1 MVKVERSFPAPAS
14 LAVEAKKATGSYS
27 QPDVV
32 EQLKR
37 DFHDKCYICEMTDL
51 QDPQIEHLLPH
62 QNGKYKERKFDWDN
76 LFWSCGHCNNVKNQ
90 KKYQKGI
97 LDCCKTDPEEHIYFR
112 LIDDEVSV
120 TARQDSDS
128 FSGLTAELVNEVFN
142 MKNTGMRVCK
152 SDIRLKKLNF
162 EMNVLYDYL
171 EEIRKTPN
179 SKVTLRKLKALL
191 RRETAFAAFKRCYVR
206 EHIKEYP
213 QLEQYIT

>member
-62 QNGKYKERKFDWDN
+62 QNGKYKERKFDWNN

>member
-1 MVKVERSFPAPAS
+1 
-14 LAVEAKKATGSYS
+14 
-27 QPDVV
+27 
-32 EQLKR
+32 
-37 DFHDKCYICEMTDL
+37 
-51 QDPQIEHLLPH
+51 
-62 QNGKYKERKFDWDN
+62 

-120 TARQDSDS
+120 AARQESDS

-152 SDIRLKKLNF
+152 SDSRLKKLNF

>member
-1 MVKVERSFPAPAS
+1 M
-14 LAVEAKKATGSYS
+14 
-27 QPDVV
+27 
-32 EQLKR
+32 
-37 DFHDKCYICEMTDL
+37 
-51 QDPQIEHLLPH
+51 
-62 QNGKYKERKFDWDN
+62 
-76 LFWSCGHCNNVKNQ
+76 KNQ

-120 TARQDSDS
+120 TARQESDS

-152 SDIRLKKLNF
+152 SDRRLKKLNF